1 MHIIEILCIGN
12 ELLSGITLNTN
23 AHWLSKKITRI
34 GGFVR
39 KVTVIRDDLDEINLA
54 LTDSLKRKPS
64 WIIVCGGLGPTYDDK
79 TLLGIGKALKKNL
92 VSNNIALDM
101 VKKSYNDRHQKVKL
115 NEARLKMAKIP
126 VGSTPIQN
134 PVGNAP
140 AVLLSVNKTR
150 IICLPGVPNEMKA
163 IVLRSILPPIKEEIG
178 NFTIAEINYFVQG
191 ISEAMISSRL
201 TKIVASAPND
211 KLYLKTHPQGYV
223 NNNIPMIRIQIVSK
237 GTKKDQV
244 TRLLEKVSSQLS
256 TTIRKNNGKILKII

>member
-39 KVTVIRDDLDEINLA
+39 KVNVIRDDLDEINLA

-64 WIIVCGGLGPTYDDK
+64 WR
-79 TLLGIGKALKKNL
+79 IGKALKKNL
-92 VSNNIALDM
+92 VLNNIALDM

-163 IVLRSILPPIKEEIG
+163 IVLRSILHPIKEEIG

>member
-39 KVTVIRDDLDEINLA
+39 KVTVIRDDLNEINFA
-54 LTDSLKRKPS
+54 LTISLKRNPS

-92 VSNNIALDM
+92 VLNNKARDM
-101 VKKSYNDRHQKVKL
+101 IKKSYNDRRQKVKL

-126 VGSTPIQN
+126 VGSIPIQN

-140 AVLLSVNKTR
+140 AVLLFIKKTR
-150 IICLPGVPNEMKA
+150 IICLPGVPKEMKA
-163 IVLRSILPPIKEEIG
+163 IFLRSILPQIK
-178 NFTIAEINYFVQG
+178 V
-191 ISEAMISSRL
+191 
-201 TKIVASAPND
+201 K
-211 KLYLKTHPQGYV
+211 
-223 NNNIPMIRIQIVSK
+223 
-237 GTKKDQV
+237 
-244 TRLLEKVSSQLS
+244 
-256 TTIRKNNGKILKII
+256 

>member
-1 MHIIEILCIGN
+1 L
-12 ELLSGITLNTN
+12 
-23 AHWLSKKITRI
+23 
-34 GGFVR
+34 
-39 KVTVIRDDLDEINLA
+39 
-54 LTDSLKRKPS
+54 
-64 WIIVCGGLGPTYDDK
+64 
-79 TLLGIGKALKKNL
+79 
-92 VSNNIALDM
+92 NNIALDM

-244 TRLLEKVSSQLS
+244 ARLLEKVSSQLS

>member
-79 TLLGIGKALKKNL
+79 TLQGIGKALKKNL
-92 VSNNIALDM
+92 ALDNIALDM

-134 PVGNAP
+134 LVGNAP

-163 IVLRSILPPIKEEIG
+163 IVLRSILPQIKEEIG
-178 NFTIAEINYFVQG
+178 NFTIAEINYYVQG

-201 TKIVASAPND
+201 TKIVASVPND

-223 NNNIPMIRIQIVSK
+223 NNNIPKIRIQIVSK
-237 GTKKDQV
+237 GTKKEQV
-244 TRLLEKVSSQLS
+244 SRLLEKVSSKLS

>member
-1 MHIIEILCIGN
+1 MYIIEILCIGN

-79 TLLGIGKALKKNL
+79 TLLGIGKVLKKNL
-92 VSNNIALDM
+92 VLNNIALDM

-115 NEARLKMAKIP
+115 NKARLKMAKIP
-126 VGSTPIQN
+126 VGSIPIQN

-140 AVLLSVNKTR
+140 AVLLFIKKTR
-150 IICLPGVPNEMKA
+150 IICLPGVPKEMKA
-163 IVLRSILPPIKEEIG
+163 IFLRSILPQIKGEIG
-178 NFTIAEINYFVQG
+178 NFTIAEISYFVQG

-201 TKIVASAPND
+201 TKIVASAPSD
-211 KLYLKTHPQGYV
+211 ELYLKTHPQGYV
-223 NNNIPMIRIQIVSK
+223 NNNIPTIRIQIVSK
-237 GTKKDQV
+237 GTKKEQV
-244 TRLLEKVSSQLS
+244 VRLLEKVSSQIT